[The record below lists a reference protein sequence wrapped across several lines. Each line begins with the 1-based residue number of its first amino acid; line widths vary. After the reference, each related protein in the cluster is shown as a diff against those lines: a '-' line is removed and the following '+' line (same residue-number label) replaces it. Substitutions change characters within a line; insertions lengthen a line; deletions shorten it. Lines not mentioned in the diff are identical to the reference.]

1 MLSAPMKIILTQ
13 NFKMSQKALYTL
25 REKRNFPPENSKSIK
40 YVTYTKFF
48 ITVVSIRE
56 NANKLMFPKREIIK

>member
-1 MLSAPMKIILTQ
+1 MLSALMKIILTQ

-25 REKRNFPPENSKSIK
+25 REKRNFSPENSKRIK